1 LRKAAGFS
9 LADNGQALKMR
20 RWAWTEEERQAAVES
35 LRLRRVALEAQP
47 QSSSKAAVLRALD
60 EMIADIENAG
70 AE

>member
-20 RWAWTEEERQAAVES
+20 HWAWTEEERQAAVER
-35 LRLRRVALEAQP
+35 LRLRRVDIEAQS
-47 QSSSKAAVLRALD
+47 QSSSKAAILRALD
-60 EMIADIENAG
+60 EVIADIENAA